1 MEFEEKIKVNTESF
15 DKIGLSSMQE
25 PFRQTIEKA
34 LKIIQNQAKSNLSS
48 SKVNTSSEML
58 NGIVMEIANDS
69 MHGRVRI
76 RPSSTENYSTSAA
89 KKTDYRLLF
98 YDDGTRPRYI
108 NVKGSRK
115 NRGSK
120 MESMFGSGMKKGYRG
135 KISATNFF
143 TDAINSTKRRVE
155 KIIDDDIE
163 KEIEERFNKK

>member
-48 SKVNTSSEML
+48 SKVNVSSEML

-98 YDDGTRPRYI
+98 YDEGTRPRYI

-120 MESMFGSGMKKGYRG
+120 MEALYRSGTRKGYRG
-135 KISATNFF
+135 QITPTNFF
-143 TDAINSTKRRVE
+143 TNAKSILPKATEVSINEIIKRITD
-155 KIIDDDIE
+155 IING
-163 KEIEERFNKK
+163 K

>member
-48 SKVNTSSEML
+48 SKVNASSEML

-76 RPSSTENYSTSAA
+76 RPSSTGNYSTSAA

-115 NRGSK
+115 KRGSK
-120 MESMFGSGMKKGYRG
+120 MESMFESGMKKGYRG
-135 KISATNFF
+135 KISSTNFF
-143 TDAINSTKRRVE
+143 TDAINSTKIRVE

>member
-48 SKVNTSSEML
+48 SKVNASSEMM

-120 MESMFGSGMKKGYRG
+120 MEALYSSGTRKGYRG

-155 KIIDDDIE
+155 KIIDDDIQ

>member
-48 SKVNTSSEML
+48 SKVNVSSEML

-98 YDDGTRPRYI
+98 YDEGTRHRYI

-120 MESMFGSGMKKGYRG
+120 MESMFKSGMKKGYRG